1 MRPCHDSPSVPRRF
15 GLDLLAAATRKSWR
29 YSFLTVEFRVL
40 GPLQVWNDQQR
51 VALGGPQSEKVLA
64 ALLLA
69 GGRVVPLDVLIDTLW
84 DGVPPPTAKHQ
95 VHKLIANLRRKV
107 PGSIETDGPGYRAQL
122 DGATLDATTFTE
134 RAAVPTIASLTAAL
148 ALWRGPAL
156 AGIDSRTLQ
165 ASAAALN
172 ERRLATVET
181 LIDLRLAAGQAA
193 AVAAELP
200 AVIAEHPLREGLR
213 SRLMVALYRCGRQAE
228 ALSVY
233 AETRALLADQVGLDP
248 GPELIRLHQ
257 QLLRA
262 DPALDPPAPKASC
275 TLPYDLPDF
284 YGRTADLDRLLSADG
299 AVVINAIN
307 GMAGVGKTA
316 LAVHAAHRMVER
328 YPDGQLFCDLH
339 AHTPGAEPVEP
350 ETALELLLRM
360 LGVAPEVIPEGLDA
374 RTARWRTELAGRK
387 VLVVLDNAATAAQVR
402 PLLPGTSDCLVLVTS
417 RRRLGMI
424 EGATMLSLDVL
435 PPAEALELF
444 GAVAGVRRVAASQQP
459 RLRWSG
465 CAGTCRWRFGSQ
477 PPGWHTVPCGRLCP
491 SREDFNAKTS
501 SRDGPAPRAGG
512 CGSGC
517 RLRVRPVLRGPG
529 ACAATDVPA
538 AGAASGRGLRRLLG
552 GGAGAHLA
560 PRGGVVAGSPRRH
573 ASAPAAG
580 GQPLLLPRPASGVR
594 PRARARRGRRA
605 AGPASRLLPSGGDCG
620 HRPDQ
625 S

>member
-1 MRPCHDSPSVPRRF
+1 M
-15 GLDLLAAATRKSWR
+15 
-29 YSFLTVEFRVL
+29 L

-95 VHKLIANLRRKV
+95 VHKLIANLRRKI

-122 DGATLDATTFTE
+122 DDATLDATTFTE

-444 GAVAGVRRVAASQQP
+444 GAVAGVRRVAAEP
-459 RLRWSG
+459 
-465 CAGTCRWRFGSQ
+465 AAAAE
-477 PPGWHTVPCGRLCP
+477 VVRLCGYLP
-491 SREDFNAKTS
+491 LAIRVAATRLAHRPMWTVVSLARRLQREDFKPRRAGSASWRLRIGVSAPRSPCPTRTWSLRSNGCSGCWGCIRARTSTPSRRRRWRSPRPARRSRCWKPSSTRICSS
-501 SRDGPAPRAGG
+501 SRRPAATPSTTCFGSTPESSRSPRET
-512 CGSGC
+512 S
-517 RLRVRPVLRGPG
+517 RGPG
-529 ACAATDVPA
+529 FTTTT
-538 AGAASGRGLRRLLG
+538 
-552 GGAGAHLA
+552 
-560 PRGGVVAGSPRRH
+560 
-573 ASAPAAG
+573 
-580 GQPLLLPRPASGVR
+580 
-594 PRARARRGRRA
+594 
-605 AGPASRLLPSGGDCG
+605 
-620 HRPDQ
+620 
-625 S
+625 